1 MTVFSFCKCV
11 VRQSWLMT
19 SRVWCYCPDSWSG
32 TGTLFRG
39 QDEECRLCI
48 ITFAFVSS
56 RPISTYACVLSHSIV
71 SDSLRPYGAKPVRLL
86 CPWNSPGKNAGVG
99 CHTLLH
105 PEIFPTQGSKLCLLC
120 FLYWQGCFLPLA
132 LFGKPNVSTEKGK
145 SCLSMK
151 IVSASQMPCRSLRD
165 HWGVCTLPW
174 ELLPWVVKREER
186 EFVPTSRTHSHV
198 DGRVHVGIRM
208 DVWHLLWK

>member
-99 CHTLLH
+99 CHCLLQG
-105 PEIFPTQGSKLCLLC
+105 IIPTQGLNPRPLCLLHC
-120 FLYWQGCFLPLA
+120 RRILYLVSHRGRLIIWKYYFITFCSLWLWRRISLSLSSHFELTW
-132 LFGKPNVSTEKGK
+132 LFSWPVVTILEEK
-145 SCLSMK
+145 
-151 IVSASQMPCRSLRD
+151 
-165 HWGVCTLPW
+165 
-174 ELLPWVVKREER
+174 
-186 EFVPTSRTHSHV
+186 
-198 DGRVHVGIRM
+198 
-208 DVWHLLWK
+208 